1 VSRACIMGTY
11 KGKRSATGKSIGYEP
26 DLMRGHGNPEN
37 ASRSLARLTSNFAPC
52 PDLIRAAKEQFA
64 EAPGVSPRA
73 NPSAALRTSLD
84 KHAAPRELGHPLP
97 TALNT
102 KGA

>member
-1 VSRACIMGTY
+1 MGTG

-26 DLMRGHGNPEN
+26 DLTRGHGNPEN

-73 NPSAALRTSLD
+73 NLG